1 MAKENV
7 VYTHKMEYYS
17 AIKRSEV
24 MPFAGTRMDLDS
36 LQWSK
41 SDRERQISHDLSH
54 MWDLKNIIQINLFVN

>member
-1 MAKENV
+1 
-7 VYTHKMEYYS
+7 MEYYS

-24 MPFAGTRMDLDS
+24 MPFAGTRMDLDLDS

-54 MWDLKNIIQINLFVN
+54 MWDLKTLYK